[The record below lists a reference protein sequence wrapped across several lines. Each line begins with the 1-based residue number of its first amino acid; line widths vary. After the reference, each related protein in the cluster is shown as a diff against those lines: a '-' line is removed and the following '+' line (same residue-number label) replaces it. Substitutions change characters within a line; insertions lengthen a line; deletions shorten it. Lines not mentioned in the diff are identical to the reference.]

1 MMMNTNEVVS
11 ITEANQNF
19 SAVARKADREEK
31 VVIFK
36 NNRPAYVLYKMSE
49 RPMELTNEERLDVA
63 EARVMKKYRKAFEE
77 LAN

>member
-1 MMMNTNEVVS
+1 MMFDTSEVVS

-19 SAVARKADREEK
+19 SSVARKADAQEK

-36 NNRPAYVLYKMSE
+36 NNHPAYVLYKMDN
-49 RPMELTNEERLDVA
+49 RPMELSEDERLTVA

-77 LAN
+77 LAK

>member
-1 MMMNTNEVVS
+1 MVLNTNEVVS

-19 SAVARKADREEK
+19 SAVARKADREAK

-36 NNRPAYVLYKMSE
+36 NNRPAYVLYKMAE

-77 LAN
+77 LAK

>member
-1 MMMNTNEVVS
+1 MMINTNEVVS

-19 SAVARKADREEK
+19 SAVARKADSQEK

-36 NNRPAYVLYKMSE
+36 NNRPAYVLYKME
-49 RPMELTNEERLDVA
+49 DRPMELSDDERLTVA

-77 LAN
+77 LAK